1 MRLTSKGQV
10 TIPKHI
16 REKLGVAPGD
26 EVGFREEGS
35 AIMVEN
41 AKMAR
46 QDGTEDDFANAVR
59 RFREKHVVKDE
70 NKDLEAIDE
79 IAKRAATQFAA
90 ARKIPD
96 QAARNKAIRGAMET
110 LAGAQEKLQTMS
122 ELPKYQGE
130 EFELV
135 FGPRFTRMTQEMK
148 TYRDAIKRFIAQ

>member
-59 RFREKHVVKDE
+59 RFREKHVVKD
-70 NKDLEAIDE
+70 AWRGRTVDE
-79 IAKRAATQFAA
+79 IMEEL
-90 ARKIPD
+90 
-96 QAARNKAIRGAMET
+96 RGY
-110 LAGAQEKLQTMS
+110 S
-122 ELPKYQGE
+122 E
-130 EFELV
+130 
-135 FGPRFTRMTQEMK
+135 
-148 TYRDAIKRFIAQ
+148 DADDPGFKHRS